1 MTDETLDGFADLR
14 LDEQKPLHPT
24 PLDDG
29 WDELAADPDLA
40 ETWDMGPPSDPP
52 DVRGLDDNDAT
63 TKMADWFLA
72 NFENPAEETPWDEG
86 EYVYIW
92 GGPYD
97 ARDELEEVFGKLAT
111 KAAIEAAVE
120 QIEDGED
127 GSLEWAPASSRM
139 QPEEPRD
146 ALVAAKRRLMNV
158 LRTWRVRASHH
169 EQLSPIAEFDV
180 RDVATLLRTHRQL
193 QLQLATKKE

>member
-1 MTDETLDGFADLR
+1 MTDEINIDGFR
-14 LDEQKPLHPT
+14 VDEPKPLHPT

-40 ETWDMGPPSDPP
+40 ETWDVGPPSDPP
-52 DVRGLDDNDAT
+52 DIRGLDDSDAP
-63 TKMADWFLA
+63 TKMTSWFLA

-97 ARDELEEVFGKLAT
+97 AREELDEAFGELAT
-111 KAAIEAAVE
+111 EAAIEAAVE

-146 ALVAAKRRLMNV
+146 ALVTAKWRLMSV
-158 LRTWRVRASHH
+158 LRAWRMQASHH
-169 EQLSPIAEFDV
+169 GQLSPMAKFDV
-180 RDVATLLRTHRQL
+180 RDVAMLLRALRQL
-193 QLQLATKKE
+193 QLHPTT

>member
-1 MTDETLDGFADLR
+1 MTGEDFDDLAAFC
-14 LDEQKPLHPT
+14 LDEQKSLHPT

-29 WDELAADPDLA
+29 WDELTADPDLA
-40 ETWDMGPPSDPP
+40 ETWDMGPPSNPP
-52 DVRGLDDNDAT
+52 DIRGLDDDDAA
-63 TKMADWFLA
+63 TKMVDWFLT
-72 NFENPAEETPWDEG
+72 NFENPAENTPWDEG
-86 EYVYIW
+86 EYVFIW

-146 ALVAAKRRLMNV
+146 ALVTAKQRLMSV
-158 LRTWRVRASHH
+158 LRTWRMRAGHH
-169 EQLSPIAEFDV
+169 GQLSPMAKFDV
-180 RDVATLLRTHRQL
+180 RDVATLLRALRQL
-193 QLQLATKKE
+193 QLQPTTKKE